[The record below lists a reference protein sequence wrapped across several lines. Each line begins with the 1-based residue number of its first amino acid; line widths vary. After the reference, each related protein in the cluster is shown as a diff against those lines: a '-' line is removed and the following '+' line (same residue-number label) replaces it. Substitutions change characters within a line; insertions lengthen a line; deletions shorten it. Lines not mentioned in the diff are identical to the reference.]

1 MDERTTNVTA
11 GAPVSRLSERD
22 VLELVSRNN
31 EPGWLRERRLLAW
44 RAWERLPLPD
54 RETQLEWRRTDPAGI
69 RLDEV
74 SLPGEDGST
83 KGRLAPLAGDDASLG
98 AVLRLVD
105 GRVATQMVC
114 AEAEAQGV
122 LVLTFA
128 EALRQIPGVLERGYM
143 TEAVPAD
150 GNKFAALH
158 AAFGGGG
165 VVVYVPRGMDVAQ
178 PVYVSQELTRGG
190 VAAFPH
196 VLVYAEAESRVTVIG
211 ESYSEDTGYA
221 LAVPIVEVLARDG
234 AEVHYVD
241 LQRWGRDLFVLP
253 QLRSVSGRDAR
264 TTLAAIGLGGGTV
277 KGSVGCDLAA
287 PGGEGNLLGLLFPD
301 ETQHYELDT
310 MQLHRAPHTTSKLS
324 FKTALEDH
332 GVSIS
337 NGMVRIQPEAQKSDA
352 FQENRN
358 LLLSAGTTADPI
370 PALEIL
376 ANDVRCSHG
385 TTIGP
390 IDEDQTFYLQCRG
403 LRRPEA
409 QRLIVHGFF
418 QQVLD
423 RIPDIVEPRVKEEIE
438 RKIHSIAR
446 EVPA

>member
-1 MDERTTNVTA
+1 MNVTA
-11 GAPVSRLSERD
+11 GVPVSRLSEQD

-54 RETQLEWRRTDPAGI
+54 RETQLEWRRTDPTGI
-69 RLDEV
+69 RLEEV
-74 SLPGEDGST
+74 ALPGESGIAPA
-83 KGRLAPLAGDDASLG
+83 KGRLAPLAEDVALG
-98 AVLRLVD
+98 AALRLVD
-105 GRVATQMVC
+105 GRVTAQMVC

-122 LVLTFA
+122 QVLPFT

-143 TEAVPAD
+143 TEAVPAK

-158 AAFGGGG
+158 AAFGDGG
-165 VVVYVPRGMDVAQ
+165 VVVYVPRGADVAR
-178 PVYVSQELTRGG
+178 PVYISQELTSGG
-190 VAAFPH
+190 VVAFPH
-196 VLVYAEAESRVTVIG
+196 VLVYAEEGSRVTVIA

-221 LAVPIVEVLARDG
+221 LVVPIIEVLARDG
-234 AEVHYVD
+234 AEVRFVD

-253 QLRSVSGRDAR
+253 QIRSVSGRDAR
-264 TTLAAIGLGGGTV
+264 ATLAVIGLGGGTV

-287 PGGEGNLLGLLFPD
+287 SGGQGELLGLLFPD
-301 ETQHYELDT
+301 EDQHYELDT
-310 MQLHRAPHTTSKLS
+310 LQLHRAPHTTSTLL
-324 FKTALEDH
+324 FKTALEDR

-337 NGMVRIQPEAQKSDA
+337 NGMVRIEPQAQKSDA

-358 LLLSAGTTADPI
+358 LLLSKGTTADPV

-390 IDEDQTFYLQCRG
+390 IDQDQAFYLQCRG
-403 LRRPEA
+403 LPRAEA
-409 QRLIVHGFF
+409 ERLIVHGFV

-423 RIPDIVEPRVKEEIE
+423 RMPAIVEPRVMEEIE
-438 RKIHSIAR
+438 RKIHLIGRGGA
-446 EVPA
+446 A